1 MTSLIILTFILFVFF
16 IIFFAKGKGKIGEAR
31 VSRRLNKLGEDFTV
45 IDDLMIRNDRGDTSQ
60 IDHVVLSEYGILVI
74 ETKNYQ
80 GWIFGKEQSEQWIQ
94 VIYKEKFKFRNPIKQ
109 NWSHIYAL
117 KNVLKDFP
125 NIRYVP
131 IVAFAGSA
139 TLKNVEARTPVVY
152 VEDLRQEINN
162 QCCCEK
168 SLSKEEIAK
177 IREILTSKDIIE
189 KKDKKEHIRK
199 IRQNMKEKK
208 IKEENLICPRCN
220 NQLVLRQEKYGKFY
234 GCLNYPYC
242 KFTMKY

>member
-1 MTSLIILTFILFVFF
+1 M
-16 IIFFAKGKGKIGEAR
+16 
-31 VSRRLNKLGEDFTV
+31 
-45 IDDLMIRNDRGDTSQ
+45 
-60 IDHVVLSEYGILVI
+60 
-74 ETKNYQ
+74 
-80 GWIFGKEQSEQWIQ
+80 
-94 VIYKEKFKFRNPIKQ
+94 
-109 NWSHIYAL
+109 
-117 KNVLKDFP
+117 
-125 NIRYVP
+125 
-131 IVAFAGSA
+131 
-139 TLKNVEARTPVVY
+139 
-152 VEDLRQEINN
+152 EDLRQEINN